1 MVLYTQLAS
10 RVKPVL
16 HTAPHR
22 TGPAPNH
29 VKSRAIVVALCAPE
43 IASFSRGQTLSP
55 ISHAPAA
62 YRSTLGSRE
71 KLVEEDNCLDKKEYP
86 CLVCLGFL
94 GRMAGH
100 GPILPT
106 YQISHTLRESWIS

>member
-43 IASFSRGQTLSP
+43 IASFSVDEP
-55 ISHAPAA
+55 
-62 YRSTLGSRE
+62 
-71 KLVEEDNCLDKKEYP
+71 
-86 CLVCLGFL
+86 
-94 GRMAGH
+94 
-100 GPILPT
+100 
-106 YQISHTLRESWIS
+106 